1 MYRNTRESSIEIFF
15 DTFFKLSTKF
25 PKEVPSF
32 SQIYSK
38 DWEFIAESFNLVE
51 SSSSTSFHSEVLCI
65 QKSQEIKKDK
75 YLYHY
80 TLLTLLEPCTMC
92 SGAIIQSRIENVLY
106 FAELEKIPG
115 ISSYTPELIVKSNHF
130 PKLEFLPRQ
139 EASEYLKNFFINLRM
154 NNRSK

>member
-1 MYRNTRESSIEIFF
+1 MNRNTKESSIDIFF
-15 DTFFKLSTKF
+15 DTFFKLSTNY

-38 DWEFIAESFNLVE
+38 DWEFIAEAFNLVE
-51 SSSSTSFHSEVLCI
+51 STSNTSFHSEVLCI
-65 QKSQEIKKDK
+65 QKSQEINKNK
-75 YLYHY
+75 YLYHCN
-80 TLLTLLEPCTMC
+80 LLTLLEPCTMC

-130 PKLEFLPRQ
+130 PKLEFLPRP
-139 EASEYLKNFFINLRM
+139 EASEYLKKFFINLRLEG
-154 NNRSK
+154 RKT

>member
-1 MYRNTRESSIEIFF
+1 MNKFTRESSIEIFF
-15 DTFFKLSTKF
+15 DTFFKLSTNY

-51 SSSSTSFHSEVLCI
+51 SSSNTSFHSEVLCI

-115 ISSYTPELIVKSNHF
+115 ISSYTPEIIVKSNHF
-130 PKLEFLPRQ
+130 PKLEFLPRP
-139 EASEYLKNFFINLRM
+139 EASEYLKKFFINLRLEGK
-154 NNRSK
+154 RK